1 MKIHT
6 VIVEDNKETR
16 EGLSAMLAASPDMDC
31 VNTYEDAETLI
42 KEISQLKADVVLM
55 DINLPGQSGIQCIEF
70 LKEIYPHIQF
80 LVVTNFEDSD
90 KIFAA
95 LRAGATGYLLKNVSK
110 QKLHD
115 AVRDIYNGG
124 SPMSMQIARKIV
136 NSFSGRYKNVK
147 LFNSLTAREK
157 EVLILLDKGYL
168 YKEIAEKLSLKL
180 ETIRTYI
187 RDIYEKLHVHSRTDA
202 INKIYERN
210 SIPK

>member
-1 MKIHT
+1 MKINAA
-6 VIVEDNKETR
+6 IVEDNKETR
-16 EGLSAMLAASPDMDC
+16 EGLSAMLDASPDIHC
-31 VNTYEDAETLI
+31 VNTFEDAETLI
-42 KEISQLKADVVLM
+42 KDISQLKVDVVLM
-55 DINLPGQSGIQCIEF
+55 DINLPGQSGIQCIEL
-70 LKEIYPHIQF
+70 LKELYPHIQF

-115 AVRDIYNGG
+115 AIRDIYNGG

-136 NSFSGRYKNVK
+136 NSFSGRYKNTK

-187 RDIYEKLHVHSRTDA
+187 RDIYDKLHVHSRTDA
-202 INKIYERN
+202 INKIYER
-210 SIPK
+210 SSTPK